1 MSFSFKTRTVDNV
14 IIFDLTGQLTFGDA
28 VASFRSAHAAEVAKG
43 HLHYVIN
50 LGHVTHVDSA
60 GLGELISTYVSD
72 RKAHGNVVLLS
83 LTARIRDL
91 LQMTKLLTVFE
102 SFTDEVQ
109 AIEAAKIGAS

>member
-1 MSFSFKTRTVDNV
+1 
-14 IIFDLTGQLTFGDA
+14 
-28 VASFRSAHAAEVAKG
+28 
-43 HLHYVIN
+43 
-50 LGHVTHVDSA
+50 
-60 GLGELISTYVSD
+60 VSD